1 MQSLVF
7 SSNEN
12 TEIAKETVRTG
23 EFRILYE
30 AISSEELSSKEL
42 ERIERAIEDEK
53 QGSYVPPEEI
63 MAYLKS

>member
-7 SSNEN
+7 ASNED

-30 AISSEELSSKEL
+30 AISSEELSNKEL
-42 ERIERAIEDEK
+42 GRIEEAMEDEK
-53 QGSYVPPEEI
+53 KGNIVSSEEI